1 MVAIYM
7 QHIKRSNDL
16 TWRFVCSY
24 IKSIQV
30 TSKQNNG
37 SGWLG
42 RGGGGGGE
50 GGQHYFCLCV
60 SVVASTQKVRHSSYV
75 LSACTRR

>member
-42 RGGGGGGE
+42 RGGGGGG
-50 GGQHYFCLCV
+50 GSALFLSLCL
-60 SVVASTQKVRHSSYV
+60 SRGIYAKGK
-75 LSACTRR
+75 A